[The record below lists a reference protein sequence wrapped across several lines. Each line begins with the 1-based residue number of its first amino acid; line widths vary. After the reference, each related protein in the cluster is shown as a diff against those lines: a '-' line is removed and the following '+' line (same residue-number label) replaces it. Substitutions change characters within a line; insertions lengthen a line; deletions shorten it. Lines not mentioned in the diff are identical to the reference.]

1 MKLIVN
7 PAAASGAVGKNW
19 PRILGSLQADAASL
33 TAEFDAVLTEEPG
46 HATQLARQALDDG
59 FRTIVAV
66 GGDGTV
72 NEVINGL
79 VDVNIKNEREGSV
92 DPEVILGIIPWGT
105 GDDFARMAGIPRDYV
120 EACRHLLRSEPRPVD
135 LGRITCFREGQEVE
149 RYFINAA
156 GLGFDGEVAEVVKR
170 FPKALGGAITYLTC
184 LLIGLVT
191 YRNKN
196 VEFSFDGQPVRG
208 RINSIVVCNGR
219 YFGGGMLIAPGAA
232 FDDGLFEVVVLGNLN
247 KLEVVANLPRIY
259 KGTHL
264 THPKVSRFA
273 AKEIHIE
280 ARERMFL
287 QAEGELI
294 GEAPATFQ
302 MIPRALRVLV

>member
-7 PAAASGAVGKNW
+7 PEAANGAVGKNW
-19 PRILGSLQADAASL
+19 PRVRDFLQAEGAKF
-33 TAEFDAVLTEEPG
+33 EAVFTEEPG

-59 FRTIVAV
+59 YRTIVAV

-79 VDVNIKNEREGSV
+79 VVEGSV
-92 DPEVILGIIPWGT
+92 DPEVALGLIPCGT
-105 GDDFARMAGIPRDYV
+105 GSDFARVLDIPRDYM

-135 LGRITCFREGQEVE
+135 LGRITCLREGREVE

-156 GLGFDGEVAEVVKR
+156 GLGFDGEVADLGNR
-170 FPKALGGAITYLTC
+170 FPKVLGGTITYLAC
-184 LLIGLVT
+184 LFISLVT

-196 VEFSFDGQPVRG
+196 VELSFDGQPVRG
-208 RINSIVVCNGR
+208 RLNSVIVCNGR
-219 YFGGGMLIAPGAA
+219 YFGGGMFIAPGASL
-232 FDDGLFEVVVLGNLN
+232 DDGLFYVVILGNLN
-247 KLEVVANLPRIY
+247 KLEVVMNVPRVY

-264 THPKVSRFA
+264 THPKVSHFS
-273 AKEIHIE
+273 AKEIHVE
-280 ARERMFL
+280 AQERMFL
-287 QAEGELI
+287 QAEGELV

-302 MIPRALRVLV
+302 IIPQALKVLV

>member
-7 PAAASGAVGKNW
+7 PEAANGAVGKNW
-19 PRILGSLQADAASL
+19 PRIRGFLQADAASL
-33 TAEFDAVLTEEPG
+33 TAEFDAVLTERPG

-79 VDVNIKNEREGSV
+79 VEEGSV
-92 DPEVILGIIPWGT
+92 DPEVTLGIIPCGR
-105 GDDFARMAGIPRDYV
+105 GADFARMMGMPRDYM
-120 EACRHLLRSEPRPVD
+120 EACRQLLRLEPRPVD
-135 LGRITCFREGQEVE
+135 LGRVTCLREGQEVE

-156 GLGFDGEVAEVVKR
+156 GLGFDGEVCDLVNR
-170 FPKALGGAITYLTC
+170 FPKVLGGTLTYLTC

-196 VEFSFDGQPVRG
+196 VGFSFDGQPVRG
-208 RINSIVVCNGR
+208 RINSIVVCSGR
-219 YFGGGMLIAPGAA
+219 YFGGGMFIAPGAA

-264 THPKVSRFA
+264 THPKVSHFA
-273 AKEIHIE
+273 AKEVHVE

-294 GEAPATFQ
+294 GEAPVTFRV
-302 MIPRALRVLV
+302 IPRALRVLV

>member
-7 PAAASGAVGKNW
+7 PEAANGAVGKNW
-19 PRILGSLQADAASL
+19 PRMRDCLQAEGAS
-33 TAEFDAVLTEEPG
+33 FDAVLTGEPG
-46 HATQLARQALDDG
+46 HATRLARQALDDG

-79 VDVNIKNEREGSV
+79 VVKGSV
-92 DPEVILGIIPWGT
+92 DPEVTLGIIPWGT
-105 GDDFARMAGIPRDYV
+105 GADFARMLGISRDYV

-135 LGRITCFREGQEVE
+135 LGEVTCVREGREVE

-156 GLGFDGEVAEVVKR
+156 GLGFDGEVADLVNR
-170 FPKALGGAITYLTC
+170 FPKALGGTMTYLTC
-184 LLIGLVT
+184 LLISLVT

-196 VEFSFDGQPVRG
+196 VEFSFDGQHVRG
-208 RINSIVVCNGR
+208 RVNSVAVCNGC
-219 YFGGGMLIAPGAA
+219 YFGGGMFIAPGAA
-232 FDDGLFEVVVLGNLN
+232 FDDGLFSVVVLGNLN
-247 KLEVVANLPRIY
+247 KLEVVMNVPRVY

-264 THPKVSRFA
+264 THSKVSHFA
-273 AKEIHIE
+273 AKEVHVE

-294 GEAPATFQ
+294 GEAPATFRI
-302 MIPRALRVLV
+302 IPRALKVLV

>member
-7 PAAASGAVGKNW
+7 PEAANGAVGKNW
-19 PRILGSLQADAASL
+19 PRIRDFLQAEGAK
-33 TAEFDAVLTEEPG
+33 FDAVLTEEPG

-59 FRTIVAV
+59 YRTIVAV

-72 NEVINGL
+72 NEVLNGL
-79 VDVNIKNEREGSV
+79 VEKGSV
-92 DPEVILGIIPWGT
+92 DPEVALGLIPCGT
-105 GDDFARMAGIPRDYV
+105 GSDFPRVLDIPRDYM
-120 EACRHLLRSEPRPVD
+120 EACRQLLRLEPRLVD
-135 LGRITCFREGQEVE
+135 LGRITCLREGREVE

-156 GLGFDGEVAEVVKR
+156 GLGFDGEVADLVNR
-170 FPKALGGAITYLTC
+170 FPKVLGGTITYLAC
-184 LLIGLVT
+184 LLIGLVA

-196 VEFSFDGQPVRG
+196 VELSFDGQPVRG
-208 RINSIVVCNGR
+208 RVNSVIVCNGR
-219 YFGGGMLIAPGAA
+219 YFGGGMFIAPGAA
-232 FDDGLFEVVVLGNLN
+232 FDDGLFYVVILGNLN
-247 KLEVVANLPRIY
+247 KLEVVMNVPRVY

-264 THPKVSRFA
+264 THPKVSHFS

-280 ARERMFL
+280 AQERMFL

-302 MIPRALRVLV
+302 VIPRALRVLV

>member
-7 PAAASGAVGKNW
+7 PEAANGAVGKNW
-19 PRILGSLQADAASL
+19 PRIRDFLQAEGARFDAA
-33 TAEFDAVLTEEPG
+33 LTEKPG

-59 FRTIVAV
+59 YRTIVAV

-79 VDVNIKNEREGSV
+79 VVEGSV
-92 DPEVILGIIPWGT
+92 DPEATLGIIPWGT
-105 GDDFARMAGIPRDYV
+105 GADFTRMLGIPRDYM
-120 EACRHLLRSEPRPVD
+120 EACRHLLRSEPRSVD
-135 LGRITCFREGQEVE
+135 LGRITCLREGQEVE

-156 GLGFDGEVAEVVKR
+156 GLGFDGEVAEIVNR
-170 FPKALGGAITYLTC
+170 FPKVLGGTITYLTC

-196 VEFSFDGQPVRG
+196 IELSFDGQPVRG
-208 RINSIVVCNGR
+208 RVNSVVVCNGR
-219 YFGGGMLIAPGAA
+219 YFGGGMFIAPGAA
-232 FDDGLFEVVVLGNLN
+232 LDDGLFYVVILGNLN
-247 KLEVVANLPRIY
+247 KLEVVVNLPRIY

-264 THPKVSRFA
+264 THPKVSHFS
-273 AKEIHIE
+273 AKEIHVE
-280 ARERMFL
+280 AKERMFL

-294 GEAPATFQ
+294 GEAPATFRV
-302 MIPRALRVLV
+302 IPRALKVLV

>member
-7 PAAASGAVGKNW
+7 PEAANGAVGKNW
-19 PRILGSLQADAASL
+19 PRIRDFLQAEGARFDAA
-33 TAEFDAVLTEEPG
+33 LTEKPG

-59 FRTIVAV
+59 YRTIVAV

-79 VDVNIKNEREGSV
+79 VVEGSV
-92 DPEVILGIIPWGT
+92 DPEATLGIIPWGT
-105 GDDFARMAGIPRDYV
+105 GADFTRMLGIPRDYM
-120 EACRHLLRSEPRPVD
+120 EACRHLLRSEPQPVD
-135 LGRITCFREGQEVE
+135 LGRITCLREGQEVE

-156 GLGFDGEVAEVVKR
+156 GLGFDGEVAEIVNR
-170 FPKALGGAITYLTC
+170 FPKVLGGTITYLTC

-196 VEFSFDGQPVRG
+196 IELSFDGQPVRG
-208 RINSIVVCNGR
+208 RVNSVVVCNGR
-219 YFGGGMLIAPGAA
+219 YFGGGMFIAPGAA
-232 FDDGLFEVVVLGNLN
+232 LDDGLFYVVILGNLN
-247 KLEVVANLPRIY
+247 KLEVVVNLPRIY

-264 THPKVSRFA
+264 THPKVSHFS

-280 ARERMFL
+280 AKERMFL

>member
-7 PAAASGAVGKNW
+7 PEAANGAVGKNW
-19 PRILGSLQADAASL
+19 PRIRDFLQAEGARFDAA
-33 TAEFDAVLTEEPG
+33 LTEKPG

-59 FRTIVAV
+59 YRTIVAV

-79 VDVNIKNEREGSV
+79 VVEGSV
-92 DPEVILGIIPWGT
+92 DPEATLGIIPWGT
-105 GDDFARMAGIPRDYV
+105 GADFTRMLGIPRDYM
-120 EACRHLLRSEPRPVD
+120 EACRHLLRSEPQPVD
-135 LGRITCFREGQEVE
+135 LGRITCLREGQEVE

-156 GLGFDGEVAEVVKR
+156 GLGFDGEVAEIVNR
-170 FPKALGGAITYLTC
+170 FPKVLGGTITYLTC

-196 VEFSFDGQPVRG
+196 IELSFDGQPVRG
-208 RINSIVVCNGR
+208 RVNSVVVCNGR
-219 YFGGGMLIAPGAA
+219 YFGGGMFIAPGAA
-232 FDDGLFEVVVLGNLN
+232 LDDGLFYVVILGNLN
-247 KLEVVANLPRIY
+247 KLEVVVNLPRIY

-264 THPKVSRFA
+264 THPKVSHFS

-294 GEAPATFQ
+294 GEAPATFRV
-302 MIPRALRVLV
+302 IPRALKVLV

>member
-7 PAAASGAVGKNW
+7 PTAANGAVGKNW
-19 PRILGSLQADAASL
+19 LRIRDFLQADAASL

-59 FRTIVAV
+59 FLTIVAV

-72 NEVINGL
+72 NEVVNGL
-79 VDVNIKNEREGSV
+79 VKEGGV
-92 DPEVILGIIPWGT
+92 DPEVVLGIIPWGT
-105 GDDFARMAGIPRDYV
+105 GADFARMLGIPRDYM

-135 LGRITCFREGQEVE
+135 LGRITCFREGREVE

-156 GLGFDGEVAEVVKR
+156 GLGFDGEVSEVVKR
-170 FPKALGGAITYLTC
+170 FPKVLGGTITYLAC

-196 VEFSFDGQPVRG
+196 VEFSFDGQSARG
-208 RINSIVVCNGR
+208 RLNSIIVCNGR
-219 YFGGGMLIAPGAA
+219 YFGGGMFIAPGAA
-232 FDDGLFEVVVLGNLN
+232 FDDGLFNVVVMGNLN
-247 KLEVVANLPRIY
+247 KLEVVVNLPRIY

-264 THPKVSRFA
+264 THPKVSHFA
-273 AKEIHIE
+273 AKEVHVE
-280 ARERMFL
+280 AQERMFL

-302 MIPRALRVLV
+302 IMPQALKVLA

>member
-7 PAAASGAVGKNW
+7 PAAANGAVGKNW
-19 PRILGSLQADAASL
+19 PRIRDFLQAEGAK
-33 TAEFDAVLTEEPG
+33 FDAVLTEEPG

-59 FRTIVAV
+59 YRTIVAV

-79 VDVNIKNEREGSV
+79 VEEGSV
-92 DPEVILGIIPWGT
+92 DPEVTLGIIPYGT
-105 GDDFARMAGIPRDYV
+105 GADFARVLGIPRDYTV
-120 EACRHLLRSEPRPVD
+120 ACRHLLRSEPRPVD
-135 LGRITCFREGQEVE
+135 LGRIACFREGREVE

-156 GLGFDGEVAEVVKR
+156 GLGFDGEVAEVVNR
-170 FPKALGGAITYLTC
+170 FPKVLGGTITYLTC

-196 VEFSFDGQPVRG
+196 IELSFDGQHARG
-208 RINSIVVCNGR
+208 RVNSVIVCNGR
-219 YFGGGMLIAPGAA
+219 YFGGGMFIAPGAA
-232 FDDGLFEVVVLGNLN
+232 FDDGLFDVVILGNLN
-247 KLEVVANLPRIY
+247 KLEVVVNLPRIY

-264 THPKVSRFA
+264 THPKVSHFCAR
-273 AKEIHIE
+273 EVHVE

-287 QAEGELI
+287 QAEGELV

-302 MIPRALRVLV
+302 MIPQALQVLV

>member
-7 PAAASGAVGKNW
+7 PVAANGAVGKNW
-19 PRILGSLQADAASL
+19 PRIRDFLQAEGAR
-33 TAEFDAVLTEEPG
+33 FDAVLTEEPG

-59 FRTIVAV
+59 YRTIVAV

-79 VDVNIKNEREGSV
+79 VEQGSV
-92 DPEVILGIIPWGT
+92 DPEVALGLIPCGT
-105 GDDFARMAGIPRDYV
+105 GADFSRVLDIPRDYL

-135 LGRITCFREGQEVE
+135 LGRITCLREGREVE

-156 GLGFDGEVAEVVKR
+156 GLGFDGEVAEIVNR
-170 FPKALGGAITYLTC
+170 FPKALGGTITYLAC

-196 VEFSFDGQPVRG
+196 IELSFDGQPVRG
-208 RINSIVVCNGR
+208 RVNSVIVCNGR
-219 YFGGGMLIAPGAA
+219 YFGGGMFIAPGASL
-232 FDDGLFEVVVLGNLN
+232 DDGLFYVVILGNLN
-247 KLEVVANLPRIY
+247 KLEVVVNLPRIY

-264 THPKVSRFA
+264 THPKVSHFS
-273 AKEIHIE
+273 AKEIHVE

-294 GEAPATFQ
+294 GEAPATFRV
-302 MIPRALRVLV
+302 IPRALKVLV

>member
-7 PAAASGAVGKNW
+7 PEAANGAVGKNW
-19 PRILGSLQADAASL
+19 PRIRDFLQAEGARFDAA
-33 TAEFDAVLTEEPG
+33 LTEKPG
-46 HATQLARQALDDG
+46 HATQLARQALNDG

-79 VDVNIKNEREGSV
+79 VVEGSV
-92 DPEVILGIIPWGT
+92 DPEATLGIIPWGT
-105 GDDFARMAGIPRDYV
+105 GADFTRMLGIPRDYM
-120 EACRHLLRSEPRPVD
+120 EACRHLLRSEPQSVD
-135 LGRITCFREGQEVE
+135 LGRITCLREGQEVE

-156 GLGFDGEVAEVVKR
+156 GLGFDGEVAEIVNR
-170 FPKALGGAITYLTC
+170 FPKVLGGTITYLTC

-196 VEFSFDGQPVRG
+196 IELSFDGQPVRG
-208 RINSIVVCNGR
+208 RVNSVVVCNGR
-219 YFGGGMLIAPGAA
+219 YFGGGMFIAPGAA
-232 FDDGLFEVVVLGNLN
+232 LDDGLFYVVILGNLN
-247 KLEVVANLPRIY
+247 KLEVVVNLPRIY

-264 THPKVSRFA
+264 THPKVSHFS
-273 AKEIHIE
+273 AKEIHVE
-280 ARERMFL
+280 AKERMFL

>member
-7 PAAASGAVGKNW
+7 PEAANGAVGKNW
-19 PRILGSLQADAASL
+19 PRIRDFLQAEGARFDAA
-33 TAEFDAVLTEEPG
+33 LTEKPG

-59 FRTIVAV
+59 YRTIVAV

-79 VDVNIKNEREGSV
+79 VVEGSV
-92 DPEVILGIIPWGT
+92 DPEATLGIIPWGT
-105 GDDFARMAGIPRDYV
+105 GADFTRMLGIPRDYM
-120 EACRHLLRSEPRPVD
+120 EACRHLLRSEPRSVD
-135 LGRITCFREGQEVE
+135 LGRITCLREGQEVE

-156 GLGFDGEVAEVVKR
+156 GLGFDGEVAEIVNR
-170 FPKALGGAITYLTC
+170 FPKVLGGTITYLAC
-184 LLIGLVT
+184 LFISLVT

-196 VEFSFDGQPVRG
+196 VELSFDGQHVRG
-208 RINSIVVCNGR
+208 RVNSIVVCNGR
-219 YFGGGMLIAPGAA
+219 YFGGGMFIAPGASL
-232 FDDGLFEVVVLGNLN
+232 DDGLFYVVILGNLN
-247 KLEVVANLPRIY
+247 KLEVVVNLPRIY

-264 THPKVSRFA
+264 THPKVSHFS

-294 GEAPATFQ
+294 GEAPATFRV
-302 MIPRALRVLV
+302 IPRALKVLV

>member
-7 PAAASGAVGKNW
+7 PAAANGAVGKNW
-19 PRILGSLQADAASL
+19 PRMRDFLQAEGAS
-33 TAEFDAVLTEEPG
+33 FDAVLTEEPG

-72 NEVINGL
+72 NEVVNGL
-79 VDVNIKNEREGSV
+79 VVEGSV
-92 DPEVILGIIPWGT
+92 APEVVLGIIPWGT
-105 GDDFARMAGIPRDYV
+105 GADFARMLGISRDYM
-120 EACRHLLRSEPRPVD
+120 EACRHLLRCEPRPVD
-135 LGRITCFREGQEVE
+135 LGEVTCVREGREVE

-156 GLGFDGEVAEVVKR
+156 GLGFDGEVADLVNR
-170 FPKALGGAITYLTC
+170 FPKALGGTITYLTC

-196 VEFSFDGQPVRG
+196 VEFSFDGQHVRG
-208 RINSIVVCNGR
+208 RVNSVVVCNGC
-219 YFGGGMLIAPGAA
+219 YFGGGMFIAPGAA
-232 FDDGLFEVVVLGNLN
+232 FDDGLFYVVILGNLN
-247 KLEVVANLPRIY
+247 KLEVVMNVPRVY

-264 THPKVSRFA
+264 THPKVSHFS
-273 AKEIHIE
+273 AKEVHVE

-294 GEAPATFQ
+294 GEAPATFRI
-302 MIPRALRVLV
+302 IPRALNVLV

>member
-1 MKLIVN
+1 MEMKLIVN
-7 PAAASGAVGKNW
+7 PVAANGAVGKNW
-19 PRILGSLQADAASL
+19 PRMRDFLQAEGAR
-33 TAEFDAVLTEEPG
+33 FDAVFTEEPG

-59 FRTIVAV
+59 YRTIVAV

-79 VDVNIKNEREGSV
+79 VEQGSV
-92 DPEVILGIIPWGT
+92 DPEVALGIISCGT
-105 GDDFARMAGIPRDYV
+105 GADFARVLDIPRDHM
-120 EACRHLLRSEPRPVD
+120 EACRRLLRFETRPID
-135 LGRITCFREGQEVE
+135 LGRITCLREGREVE

-156 GLGFDGEVAEVVKR
+156 GLGFDGEVAEVVNR
-170 FPKALGGAITYLTC
+170 FPKVLGGTITYLTC

-196 VEFSFDGQPVRG
+196 VELSFDGQPVKG
-208 RINSIVVCNGR
+208 RLNSVVVCNGC
-219 YFGGGMLIAPGAA
+219 YFGGGMFIAPGASL
-232 FDDGLFEVVVLGNLN
+232 DDGLFYVVILGNLN
-247 KLEVVANLPRIY
+247 KLEVVVNLPRLY

-264 THPKVSRFA
+264 THPKVSHFSAR
-273 AKEIHIE
+273 EVHVE

-294 GEAPATFQ
+294 GEAPATFRV
-302 MIPRALRVLV
+302 IPRALKVLV

>member
-7 PAAASGAVGKNW
+7 PEAANGAVGKNW
-19 PRILGSLQADAASL
+19 PRIRDFLQAEG
-33 TAEFDAVLTEEPG
+33 AEFDAVLTEGPG
-46 HATQLARQALDDG
+46 HATPLARQALGDG

-79 VDVNIKNEREGSV
+79 VVKGSV
-92 DPEVILGIIPWGT
+92 DPEVTLGIIPWGT
-105 GDDFARMAGIPRDYV
+105 GADFTRMLGIPRDYV

-135 LGRITCFREGQEVE
+135 LGRITCLREGQEVE

-156 GLGFDGEVAEVVKR
+156 GLGFDGEVAELVNR
-170 FPKALGGAITYLTC
+170 FPKVLGGTMTYLTC
-184 LLIGLVT
+184 LFIGLVT

-196 VEFSFDGQPVRG
+196 VALSFDGQPVRG
-208 RINSIVVCNGR
+208 RVNSVVVCNGC
-219 YFGGGMLIAPGAA
+219 YFGGGMFIAPGAA
-232 FDDGLFEVVVLGNLN
+232 FDDGLFYVVILGNLS
-247 KLEVVANLPRIY
+247 KLEVVANVPRIY

-264 THPKVSRFA
+264 THPKVSHFA
-273 AKEIHIE
+273 AKEIHVE

-294 GEAPATFQ
+294 GEAPATFRV
-302 MIPRALRVLV
+302 IPRALKVLV